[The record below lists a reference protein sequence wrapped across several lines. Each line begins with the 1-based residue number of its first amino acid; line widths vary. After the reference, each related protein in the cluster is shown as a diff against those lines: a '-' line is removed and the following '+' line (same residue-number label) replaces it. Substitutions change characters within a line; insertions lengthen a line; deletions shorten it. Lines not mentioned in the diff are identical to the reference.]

1 MRTQTYLFCLF
12 FALYACPAFAQN
24 LPLEWK
30 GIELVR
36 EADRNEDWISTL
48 SFEHIPNVGASGTA
62 ILYQYEAPQKR
73 SWVRFEMT
81 VFRKEETVFVL
92 KHTKVLDARPT
103 EGVRW
108 CMGEFTLKWD
118 KPKNV
123 LNGKSYYSN
132 VLYAGCADADL
143 EFNINTE
150 KQNIAKN
157 DPKPAQNQPNKLIA
171 NAQTAQKNKTT
182 IPLHKVLFELKTDVL
197 LAEAYPELD
206 QLAQELKDSPKIEIR
221 IEGHT
226 DKGYSEKADNK
237 LSQERA
243 ERVKKYL
250 TEKGI
255 AAKRI
260 QTKGFG
266 HSRLLKPAP
275 NPENRRVE
283 FVVIKF

>member
-1 MRTQTYLFCLF
+1 MRTQTYLFWLLI
-12 FALYACPAFAQN
+12 ALSAYPALAQN

-48 SFEHIPNVGASGTA
+48 TFEHVPSVGTSSTA
-62 ILYQYEAPQKR
+62 ILYQYEPKKAR
-73 SWVRFEMT
+73 SWVRFEMN

-103 EGVRW
+103 EGVLW
-108 CMGEFTLKWD
+108 CQGEFTLKWD
-118 KPKNV
+118 KSKNV
-123 LNGKSYYSN
+123 LNGKSYYSD

-143 EFNINTE
+143 EFKVNTE
-150 KQNIAKN
+150 KPNIVKN
-157 DPKPAQNQPNKLIA
+157 APQPAQNPPNKLIVD
-171 NAQTAQKNKTT
+171 AQTAQQNKTA

-206 QLAQELKDSPKIEIR
+206 QLAQELKDLPKIEIR